1 MMVDPAADLSEPWRG
16 LAGQVLANC
25 RRSDAEVAGRFSLCG
40 LLLRLRNLYKWEQGL
55 PPWQEPEP
63 AAALEWVGQREDL
76 WLEILEE
83 EPQPLSL
90 NGQVFDPFDAAGVN
104 AALAGQGL
112 VYGAGRAGGLLPV
125 FFLGRLESRQQVEG
139 QEVTCLGAELGR
151 DIFFLPGLR
160 QDGQIY
166 LRPEPLGFLLWDK
179 LADPRASLAPF
190 LDLALAGHGLRR
202 QELLAHPSWEAF
214 TPLLRGELDT
224 VLWHELGEADSGE
237 TARDLMLWALEQYPA
252 SDLEHFVRGV
262 KDLLADT
269 GPRGR
274 LARIIAARAVGN
286 LGFYPAWLAGFPRL
300 LFPEADAAILQFARD
315 GDWSGVEEVRRLGWE
330 RGCEALAR
338 LADLAG
344 SGLAPELILD
354 RARRE
359 IIAPLTGGRT
369 PPPRPD

>member
-1 MMVDPAADLSEPWRG
+1 MLDPAADLAEPWRG

-25 RRSDAEVAGRFSLCG
+25 RRADAEVAGRFSLCG
-40 LLLRLRNLYKWEQGL
+40 LLLRLRNLYKWEHGL

-63 AAALEWVGQREDL
+63 AAALEWVGRREDL
-76 WLEILEE
+76 WLEIMEE

-90 NGQVFDPFDAAGVN
+90 PGQDFDPFDSDGVN
-104 AALAGQGL
+104 AALRGQGL

-125 FFLGRLESRQQVEG
+125 FFLGRLENRQVVEG
-139 QEVTCLGAELGR
+139 QEVCYVGAELGR

-160 QDGQIY
+160 QDGRIY
-166 LRPEPLGFLLWDK
+166 LRREPLGFLLWDK

-190 LDLALAGHGLRR
+190 LELALAGHGLRR
-202 QELLAHPSWEAF
+202 RDLLANPSWEVF
-214 TPLLRGELDT
+214 EPLLRGEQDT
-224 VLWHELGEADSGE
+224 VLWHELGEADSGDA
-237 TARDLMLWALEQYPA
+237 ARELMLWAVEQYPA

-274 LARIIAARAVGN
+274 LARIIAAGAVGN

-300 LFPEADAAILQFARD
+300 LFPEADAAILQFGRD
-315 GDWSGVEEVRRLGWE
+315 GDWAGVEEARRLGWE
-330 RGCEALAR
+330 RGRQALER
-338 LADLAG
+338 LTDLAG
-344 SGLAPELILD
+344 SGLAPEMLLA

-359 IIAPLTGGRT
+359 IINPLTGGRT

>member
-1 MMVDPAADLSEPWRG
+1 MVDPAAGLGEPWRG

-25 RRSDAEVAGRFSLCG
+25 RRADAEVAGRFSLCG
-40 LLLRLRNLYKWEQGL
+40 LLLRLRNLYKWEHGL

-76 WLEILEE
+76 WLEIMDQQ
-83 EPQPLSL
+83 PQPLRL
-90 NGQVFDPFDAAGVN
+90 EGQVFDPFDSPGLN
-104 AALAGQGL
+104 ARLAGQGL

-125 FFLGRLESRQQVEG
+125 FFLGRLEARQTVEG
-139 QEVTCLGAELGR
+139 QEVTYIGPELGR

-160 QDGQIY
+160 QDGRIY
-166 LRPEPLGFLLWDK
+166 LRREPLGFLLWDK

-190 LDLALAGHGLRR
+190 LALALAGHGLRR
-202 QELLAHPSWEAF
+202 AELMAHPSREAF
-214 TPLLRGELDT
+214 EPLLRGELNT
-224 VLWHELGEADSGE
+224 VLWHELGEADSGDA
-237 TARDLMLWALEQYPA
+237 ARDLMLWTLERFPA

-269 GPRGR
+269 GPQGR

-300 LFPEADAAILQFARD
+300 LFPEVDAAILQFARD
-315 GDWSGVEEVRRLGWE
+315 GDWEGIEQVRRLGWE
-330 RGCEALAR
+330 RARQALAR
-338 LADLAG
+338 LTDLAG
-344 SGLAPELILD
+344 RELEPESALAT
-354 RARRE
+354 ARRE

-369 PPPRPD
+369 PPPRPE